1 MMDNTDDIIGVN
13 FVLPF
18 DSEIKGFGSI
28 VLDKP
33 IQVRKNDRVEM
44 TKYEGDGL
52 ISVSVNGIC
61 MFPEKGEIDAA

>member
-18 DSEIKGFGSI
+18 DSEIKCFGSI

-33 IQVRKNDRVEM
+33 IQVRKNYRVEM

-52 ISVSVNGIC
+52 ISVFVNGIC
-61 MFPEKGEIDAA
+61 MFPKKGEIDAA

>member
-1 MMDNTDDIIGVN
+1 MTDNTGDIIGMN
-13 FVLPF
+13 FVLPS
-18 DSEIKGFGSI
+18 DSEITGFGSI